1 MTVTIR
7 TKLSEDQRNSLLQS
21 LGKDKIGII
30 YDDAATYVVASS
42 IDSDALLAALGEL
55 QVQYLIVNDEEIVHT
70 FRNREDFK
78 LAGNLNIFPMS
89 FIPGGL

>member
-7 TKLSEDQRNSLLQS
+7 TKLSDDQRNSLLHS

-30 YDDAATYVVASS
+30 YDDAAAYVVASTL
-42 IDSDALLAALGEL
+42 DSDSLIGALDEL
-55 QVQYLIVNDEEIVHT
+55 QVQYNIVNDEEVVHT

-89 FIPGGL
+89 FIPGL

>member
-7 TKLSEDQRNSLLQS
+7 TKLSDEQRNSLLQS
-21 LGKDKIGII
+21 LGQDKIGII
-30 YDDAATYVVASS
+30 YDVTAAYIVSS
-42 IDSDALLAALGEL
+42 TLDSDALIAALDEL
-55 QVQYLIVNDEEIVHT
+55 QVQYNIVNDEEVVHN

-89 FIPGGL
+89 FIPGL